1 MSHVRVDWDE
11 AEGRD
16 GRLATVT
23 VDRPPLNIL
32 DLATLAELGE
42 RLDALA
48 GEPGLQLVVVRGA
61 GERAFSC
68 GVAVQDHTPDKIAP
82 MLESFHHA
90 IRTLVRMP
98 AVSLAVVDG
107 HCLGGGLELAA
118 SCDLLLASEES
129 RFGQPEIELGCFPPV
144 AAALFPARLGS
155 SRAMELLL
163 TGRILDC
170 AEAERLG
177 LVTWSAPRADLD
189 EKRREI
195 VEGLLSKSG
204 AASRLVK
211 RAVAAGRD
219 HGFEDALAAAE
230 RLYLEELAESADAA
244 EGVAA
249 FLEKRPPRWKH
260 R

>member
-1 MSHVRVDWDE
+1 MSGVRVE
-11 AEGRD
+11 RGEKER
-16 GRLATVT
+16 RLATV
-23 VDRPPLNIL
+23 VLDRPPLNIL
-32 DLATLAELGE
+32 DLETLATLGE
-42 RLDALA
+42 RLEALA
-48 GEPGLQLVVVRGA
+48 AEPGVQLVVVRGA

-68 GVAVQDHTPDKIAP
+68 GVAVQDHTPEKIPA
-82 MLESFHHA
+82 MLETFHRA
-90 IRTLVRMP
+90 IRALARMP

-118 SCDLLLASEES
+118 SCDLVLASEES

-155 SRAMELLL
+155 ARTMELLL
-163 TGRILDC
+163 TGRTLDC

-177 LVTWSAPRADLD
+177 LVNWSAPREKLE
-189 EKRREI
+189 EKRRE
-195 VEGLLSKSG
+195 VVAALLAKSG

-219 HGFEDALAAAE
+219 LGFEAALAEAE
-230 RLYLEELAESADAA
+230 RLYVEELAGSEDAA

-249 FLEKRPPRWKH
+249 FLEKRKPRWKH
-260 R
+260 K